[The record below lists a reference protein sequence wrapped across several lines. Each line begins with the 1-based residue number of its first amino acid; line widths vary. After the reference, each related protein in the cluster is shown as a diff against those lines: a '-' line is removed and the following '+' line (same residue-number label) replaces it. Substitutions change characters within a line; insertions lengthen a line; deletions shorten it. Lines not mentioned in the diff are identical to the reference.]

1 MAVAPSTDLNHL
13 LVFAAV
19 AETGGFTA
27 AAEQLGVAKAKVSLS
42 VSRLES
48 QLGVTL
54 FSRTTRRV
62 ALTDAGHDLYAR
74 CVPPLRAVQDV
85 LAQVGGEGELTGT
98 LRISAAVDHA
108 SQTVSRVVAAFAAQH
123 PGLEIDLRTSD
134 RVVDMLRDG
143 IDVALRLGWL
153 RDSSLRA
160 TRLGDFAQYV
170 LASPAYLASAPRIA
184 HPRDLARQRWV
195 ALTLLPTPLTW
206 KFSSARGQVQT
217 VRVSGMLRTDSAS
230 ALRSLLQEGCGV
242 SVMEELS
249 AAGPLRTGQLVRLLP
264 QWSLPRGGI
273 YAVYPPG
280 RHVAAKARAF
290 VDFYQAWMR
299 AQALEPRAP

>member
-1 MAVAPSTDLNHL
+1 MPATASADLNNL

-27 AAEQLGVAKAKVSLS
+27 AAEQLGVAKAKVSLA
-42 VSRLES
+42 VSRLEA

-62 ALTDAGHDLYAR
+62 ALTDAGHDLYGR

-98 LRISAAVDHA
+98 LRITAAVDHA
-108 SQTVSRVVAAFAAQH
+108 AQTVSRVVAAFAAQH
-123 PGLEIDLRTSD
+123 PQLQIELRTSD

-143 IDVALRLGWL
+143 IDVALRVGWL

-160 TRLGDFAQYV
+160 TRLGDFAQLV
-170 LASPAYLASAPRIA
+170 LASPAYLSTAPRIA
-184 HPRDLARQRWV
+184 HPRDLAKHPWV

-206 KFSSARGQVQT
+206 KFTSHRGQAQT
-217 VRVSGMLRTDSAS
+217 VRVNGTLRTDSAS

-242 SVMEELS
+242 SVMDELS
-249 AAGPLRTGQLVRLLP
+249 AAEPVRSGHLVRVLP

-273 YAVYPPG
+273 YAVHPPG

-290 VDFYQAWMR
+290 VDFYQAWLL
-299 AQALEPRAP
+299 AQGA

>member
-1 MAVAPSTDLNHL
+1 MAAASPTDLNNL
-13 LVFAAV
+13 LMFAAV

-27 AAEQLGVAKAKVSLS
+27 AAEQLGVAKAKVSLA
-42 VSRLES
+42 VSRLEA

-62 ALTDAGHDLYAR
+62 ALTDAGQDLYAR

-85 LAQVGGEGELTGT
+85 LGQVGGEGELTGT

-108 SQTVSRVVAAFAAQH
+108 AQTVSRVVAAFAAQH
-123 PGLEIDLRTSD
+123 PRLQIDLRTSD

-143 IDVALRLGWL
+143 IDVALRVGWL

-160 TRLGDFAQYV
+160 TRLGDFAQFV
-170 LASPAYLASAPRIA
+170 LASPAYLAKAPRIA
-184 HPRDLARQRWV
+184 HPRDLARHPWV

-206 KFSSARGQVQT
+206 KFSSQRGQAQT
-217 VRVSGMLRTDSAS
+217 ARVNGMLRTDSAS
-230 ALRSLLQEGCGV
+230 ALRSLLFEGCGV
-242 SVMEELS
+242 SVMDELS
-249 AAGPLRTGQLVRLLP
+249 AAEPVRSGHLVRVLP

-273 YAVYPPG
+273 YAVHPPG

-290 VDFYQAWMR
+290 VDFYQAWLLGQG
-299 AQALEPRAP
+299 A